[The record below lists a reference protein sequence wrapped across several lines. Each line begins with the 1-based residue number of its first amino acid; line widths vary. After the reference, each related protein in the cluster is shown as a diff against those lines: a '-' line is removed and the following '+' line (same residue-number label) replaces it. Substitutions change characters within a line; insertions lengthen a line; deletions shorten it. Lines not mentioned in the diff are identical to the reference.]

1 MNPADR
7 HADVPALIAGLV
19 VIALGVLLLLD
30 HLGALHLSFGYLWPA
45 LIGTVGAVLL
55 TTGISRSR
63 SA

>member
-1 MNPADR
+1 MNHADR
-7 HADVPALIAGLV
+7 HTDVPALIAAGV
-19 VIALGVLLLLD
+19 VIALGALLLLD
-30 HLGALHLSFGYLWPA
+30 RLGVLDLSFGYLWPA